1 MLLVN
6 GGGRPDGVTSYLCG
20 LISDTLSSEG
30 YDVSVLDLT
39 EHDMGF
45 CTGCG
50 ICGKTGR
57 CYQDDGADRL
67 TDRFM
72 ASDLV
77 IFATPVRFSGTSAIL
92 KRYMERFQP
101 YWFPEN
107 RRKGGRMTA
116 VICGGSERRIS
127 QRPRELRAF
136 SITGRNV
143 RTLEISGTAIRIGLR
158 MECSNGSAC
167 FRLTEIRPVHMISG
181 KFPVHF

>member
-1 MLLVN
+1 MKVLLVN

-116 VICGGSERRIS
+116 VICGGSERPDFINVS
-127 QRPRELRAF
+127 RELRAF
-136 SITGRNV
+136 SITMGREWSDP
-143 RTLEISGTAIRIGLR
+143 LEISGTDNKDPGDYASECLEWIG
-158 MECSNGSAC
+158 
-167 FRLTEIRPVHMISG
+167 RLQI
-181 KFPVHF
+181 